1 MHKLKVFSLSIFFC
15 LIFNMDL
22 FAQNNQT
29 EEEKGTVV
37 FYRNKKFS
45 GSAITFNI
53 QDSERNYGPLK
64 NGGVI
69 TISVDP
75 GERTFFSQ
83 VLSSDAVT
91 LNIEAG
97 KTYYVKAAVKAGLY
111 AGRPKLTQV
120 DEKTAKK
127 EMK

>member
-1 MHKLKVFSLSIFFC
+1 MNKFTIISLSIFFC
-15 LIFNMDL
+15 LFFKTNL
-22 FAQNNQT
+22 VAQNSQP
-29 EEEKGTVV
+29 EEGKGTVV
-37 FYRNKKFS
+37 FYRVKKFS
-45 GSAITFNI
+45 GGAITFNI
-53 QDSERNYGPLK
+53 QDSERNYGPIK
-64 NGGVI
+64 NGGKI
-69 TISVDP
+69 TVNVEP

-83 VLSSDAVT
+83 VLSSDAVS

-97 KTYYVKAAVKAGLY
+97 KTYYVKATVKVGYY

>member
-1 MHKLKVFSLSIFFC
+1 MFKLQIISFSIFFC
-15 LIFNMDL
+15 LIFNVDL
-22 FAQNNQT
+22 FAEVNQP
-29 EEEKGTVV
+29 EDGKGTVV

-45 GSAITFNI
+45 GKAITFNI
-53 QDSERNYGPLK
+53 QDSDKNYGPLK

-83 VLSSDAVT
+83 VLSSDALT
-91 LNIEAG
+91 LNIEEN
-97 KTYYVKAAVKAGLY
+97 KKYYVRGTVKMGLY
-111 AGRPKLTQV
+111 AGRPKLEKV
-120 DEKTAKK
+120 DEKTAQK

>member
-1 MHKLKVFSLSIFFC
+1 MSKLTVISLSIFFC
-15 LIFNMDL
+15 LLYSTDL
-22 FAQNNQT
+22 QAQNNQT
-29 EEEKGTVV
+29 EEGKGTVV
-37 FYRNKKFS
+37 FYRIKKFS
-45 GSAITFNI
+45 GGAITFNI

-64 NGGVI
+64 NGGKI
-69 TISVDP
+69 TVNVDP

-91 LNIEAG
+91 LNIEAN
-97 KTYYVKAAVKAGLY
+97 KTYYVKAVVKVGYY

>member
-1 MHKLKVFSLSIFFC
+1 MHKFHVISLGVFFC
-15 LIFNMDL
+15 LFFNTDL
-22 FAQNNQT
+22 LAQNNEP
-29 EEEKGTVV
+29 EEGKGTVV
-37 FYRNKKFS
+37 FYRIKKFS
-45 GSAITFNI
+45 GGAITFNI

-64 NGGVI
+64 NGGKI
-69 TISVDP
+69 TVNVDP

-83 VLSSDAVT
+83 VLSADAVT

-97 KTYYVKAAVKAGLY
+97 KTYYVKAAVKVGYY

>member
-1 MHKLKVFSLSIFFC
+1 MSKLQVVSLSIFFC
-15 LIFNMDL
+15 LLFNIDL
-22 FAQNNQT
+22 FAQINQP

-37 FYRNKKFS
+37 FYRKKKFS
-45 GSAITFNI
+45 GGAITLNI
-53 QDSERNYGPLK
+53 QDSERNYGPIK

-69 TISVDP
+69 TITVDP

-83 VLSSDAVT
+83 VLSADAVT
-91 LNIEAG
+91 VNIEAN
-97 KTYYVKAAVKAGLY
+97 KTYYVKAAVKVGYY